1 MKFSKT
7 FPADKCLKE
16 TDYFVL
22 FLMSLFFIAGYLLFK
37 RKPNIISPILKRKL
51 QFQKDKDFLSEQFE
65 ENQEEMNFFL
75 DE

>member
-1 MKFSKT
+1 MKYSNT
-7 FPADKCLKE
+7 LANKCEKE

-37 RKPNIISPILKRKL
+37 KKPKIISPSIKRKL
-51 QFQKDKDFLSEQFE
+51 PFYKDSFNKNI
-65 ENQEEMNFFL
+65 ENDEEEMNFFL